1 MLAVLLF
8 NPSGVAG
15 RWIISKYEGWQEQRR
30 VARHWPELTSAPSYL
45 GPPPQQGGAVIV
57 EFVAYDCPAC
67 KTVAPAVLEAA
78 REQGVTVVVRH
89 VPSERGDP
97 ASTEAALAAI
107 CAEQHGLFP
116 EAHDAL
122 VSEDMWLETRDWVG
136 LGVSLGVGDPESFGS
151 CVSEDEAPR
160 HRLARDVELV
170 KALRI
175 PGTPTFVSTEGLHV
189 GTAGLASA
197 VATADAPAWQHAPR
211 RPSTGYVFHSA
222 EHPDLAERL
231 FFVVGGFFAPDSGL
245 IVVDGT
251 ELHFVDMASGE
262 NRVVGRKGGG
272 PEEFSHIT
280 GSFRTSEG
288 VAVWDFP
295 RRRVVSI
302 THAGE
307 FGPSRSYLDV
317 VFNSF
322 HALRPVAHHP
332 GGSTV
337 FHDGDGSDGVRDSE
351 GRYWQRAR
359 YVAVDPG
366 GGQRV
371 VAEAQGHERHSD
383 TQNDRSVLFGHRTFE
398 AATADRFV
406 VAETNRESI
415 SVFDWRGK
423 QVASIPMPVGGV
435 RLTADQIGMERASR
449 IEELRE
455 LQVEFASDPRF
466 PFTLSE
472 MEETR
477 RASQPPPANEVAP
490 PIDALLTDFDS
501 RLWVRDY
508 RLPGQDSVLWRVW
521 DIEQEQQL
529 FAVSLDGEDTLLDA
543 RGDLVLLRRLDA
555 FDAHH
560 VVVTPLVTV
569 RAEGGT

>member
-1 MLAVLLF
+1 M
-8 NPSGVAG
+8 
-15 RWIISKYEGWQEQRR
+15 
-30 VARHWPELTSAPSYL
+30 
-45 GPPPQQGGAVIV
+45 
-57 EFVAYDCPAC
+57 
-67 KTVAPAVLEAA
+67 
-78 REQGVTVVVRH
+78 
-89 VPSERGDP
+89 
-97 ASTEAALAAI
+97 
-107 CAEQHGLFP
+107 
-116 EAHDAL
+116 
-122 VSEDMWLETRDWVG
+122 ETRDWVG
-136 LGVSLGVGDPESFGS
+136 LGVSLGVGGPESFGT
-151 CVSEDEAPR
+151 CVSEEEAPR

-175 PGTPTFVSTEGLHV
+175 PATPTFVSAEGLHV

-197 VATADAPAWQHAPR
+197 VAAAAPLTSQHAPR

-231 FFVVGGFFAPDSGL
+231 FSVVDGFFAPDSGL
-245 IVVDGT
+245 VVVDRT
-251 ELHFVDMASGE
+251 ELPIVDMASGE

-272 PEEFSHIT
+272 PEEFGHISR
-280 GSFRTSEG
+280 SFRTSEG

-302 THAGE
+302 GHGGE
-307 FGPSRSYLDV
+307 FGQSRSYLDV
-317 VFNSF
+317 VFNSL
-322 HALRPVAHHP
+322 HSLRPVAHHP
-332 GGSTV
+332 DGSTV
-337 FHDGDGSDGVRDSE
+337 FRDGDGSDGVRDSE

-359 YVAVDPG
+359 YVAVDPK

-383 TQNDRSVLFGHRTFE
+383 TREDRPILSGHRTLE

-406 VAETNRESI
+406 VAETNREFI
-415 SVFDWRGK
+415 SVLDWGDN

-435 RLTADQIGMERASR
+435 RLTADQLEMERASR
-449 IEELRE
+449 TEELRE
-455 LQVEFASDPRF
+455 LQMEFASDPRF

-472 MEETR
+472 IEQAR
-477 RASQPPPANEVAP
+477 RDSRPEPANEVAP

-501 RLWVRDY
+501 RLWVRNY
-508 RLPGQDSVLWRVW
+508 RLPGQDRVLWRVW

-529 FAVSLDGEDTLLDA
+529 FTVSMDGEDTLLDA

-560 VVVTPLVTV
+560 VVVTPPCYRAGGRRDLGAGRAGGGV
-569 RAEGGT
+569 RWHLRTPGR